1 MEQHGKELFGTD
13 DVKQMKEIARS
24 LQEKNPR
31 RAGRKKRFTPENM
44 QKIRNT
50 LQRGISRNGSGRE
63 SGTGLTIWDMKRFQ
77 RF

>member
-31 RAGRKKRFTPENM
+31 RAGRKKRFTPENV

-63 SGTGLTIWDMKRFQ
+63 SGTGLTIWDMKLFQ